1 MDKAEREIKRAER
14 KANRKPFNESGLGK
28 FLKGAGSLITDKIG
42 GVLPDSGVLGIVK
55 GLIHEDKDLSP
66 ENKEIALAML
76 QMDLSEMQEV
86 TKRWESDMMSD
97 SWLSKNVRPL
107 VLIFLT
113 FAMSIFIIID
123 SSINGFDVKED
134 WIGLLSSLLLLVYG
148 AYFGGRSLE
157 KIQKM
162 RNNNN

>member
-1 MDKAEREIKRAER
+1 MAKQSREERRAER
-14 KANRKPFNESGLGK
+14 KSNRKPFNESGLGK

-42 GVLPDSGVLGIVK
+42 GALPDKGILGIVK
-55 GLIHEDKDLSP
+55 NLIHEDKDLSE
-66 ENKEIALAML
+66 ENKEIALRML
-76 QMDLSEMQEV
+76 EMDLSEMQEV

-107 VLIFLT
+107 IIIFLT
-113 FAMSIFIIID
+113 IAMSTFIIID
-123 SSINGFDVKED
+123 SSVNGFDVKED
-134 WIGLLSSLLLLVYG
+134 WISLLSSLLLLVYG

-162 RNNNN
+162 RNT